1 MFKINNSMSALVIL
15 SLLFS
20 FFTALIDPPA
30 ALASN
35 ETPVYSGGFPEGT
48 KTYTFGENVNVRKDA
63 KIADGNVIDKLPAG
77 TEVTVKSAGADLTIE
92 GLAQKWYGVE
102 YKKDDAKKSG
112 YIWGGFLALAYS
124 PLNSDGGKPALTGL
138 KKYSKKDGL
147 TAELR
152 IVSANKIVSSA
163 AFKPQNQDD
172 GTGAAY
178 SYSLYSNDF
187 GEKMGFTQFE
197 KLIFVKCLYEACGY
211 TNGTNWFG
219 LTKDDKVYFIAAETT
234 NSEAGV
240 YQARTFITF
249 PSDKGGI
256 RDGVVLTDE
265 SAEFDEAKKDYV
277 VKSSKDEKLEWKNGA
292 FVKVK

>member
-1 MFKINNSMSALVIL
+1 MISIKNSRLAFSFLALFFV
-15 SLLFS
+15 
-20 FFTALIDPPA
+20 FFTALIIPSA

-48 KTYTFGENVNVRKDA
+48 KTYTFGENVNVRKDP

-77 TEVTVKSAGADLTIE
+77 IEVTVKSAGSDFTLE
-92 GLAQKWYGVE
+92 GLTQKWYGVQ
-102 YKKDDAKKSG
+102 YKKDGAQKSG
-112 YIWGGFLALAYS
+112 YVWGAFLALAWT
-124 PLNSDGGKPALTGL
+124 PLNSDDSKLALTGL
-138 KKYSKKDGL
+138 KKYSKKEGL

-152 IVSANKIVSSA
+152 IVSANKIVSTVV
-163 AFKPQNQDD
+163 FKPQNQDD

-187 GEKMGFTQFE
+187 GEKMGFAQFE

-219 LTKDDKVYFIAAETT
+219 ITRDDKAYFIAAETT

-256 RDGVVLTDE
+256 KDGIVLTDE
-265 SAEFDEAKKDYV
+265 SSEFDEAKKDYV
-277 VKSSKDEKLEWKNGA
+277 VKSSKDGKYEWKNGG
-292 FVKVK
+292 FLKVK